1 MMTLISGEQ
10 DLTTNNMEEKIMQHL
25 TKRDC
30 LITGLGLTLLALGG
44 IVMLG
49 FNFISLGLAIASLLP
64 FRWAYIKHMTW

>member
-10 DLTTNNMEEKIMQHL
+10 DLTTNNMEEKIMKHL
-25 TKRDC
+25 TKEHC
-30 LITGLGLTLLALGG
+30 LIMGSGLTLLALGV
-44 IVMLG
+44 IVLVG

>member
-25 TKRDC
+25 TKHDC
-30 LITGLGLTLLALGG
+30 LIMGFGLTLIAFGG
-44 IVMLG
+44 IVVAGL
-49 FNFISLGLAIASLLP
+49 NFMSLGLVIASLLP

>member
-10 DLTTNNMEEKIMQHL
+10 DLTMNNMEEKIMQHL
-25 TKRDC
+25 TKEQC
-30 LITGLGLTLLALGG
+30 LIAGSGLTLLALGV
-44 IVMLG
+44 IVLVG